1 MTLRPINA
9 KDAIVLVVEDDRN
22 DAIITVRALETFG
35 IKHIFHASTGE
46 EAVAFLG
53 TKRCDIALV
62 DFNLPGMN
70 GLRLLRKLQ
79 ELTPNLSV
87 IFVTGAR
94 DEKVAVAA
102 LKSGA
107 VDYVSKDEL
116 LTSGIINSLQDAL
129 RASGRADEERGEA
142 LLGQDRAEAC
152 DTALAEADWIVS
164 PGDAGSLSLMPTLL
178 VAEEREAQDARDAFV
193 HYLVACMAGTP
204 FKSEEQG
211 LIRLLAERGASP
223 AEIVMLFRSAVR
235 AIQIEAATEASD
247 AAVRPIAALARI
259 LAGLVNEFQGQLSA
273 QVFQRQKR
281 NRR

>member
-1 MTLRPINA
+1 MTLRPLNP
-9 KDAIVLVVEDDRN
+9 KDATVLVVEDDRN

-46 EAVAFLG
+46 EAVAFLSSNH
-53 TKRCDIALV
+53 CDVALV

-79 ELTPNLSV
+79 ELRPELSV

-94 DEKVAVAA
+94 DEKVAVEA

-129 RASGRADEERGEA
+129 RASGRADEERDDV
-142 LLGQDRAEAC
+142 LLGQGREAAY
-152 DTALAEADWIVS
+152 DAALAEADWLVS
-164 PGDAGSLSLMPTLL
+164 PADAEPRSVMPPLL
-178 VAEEREAQDARDAFV
+178 ATEDRDAQDARDAFV
-193 HYLVACMAGTP
+193 RYLDACMEGRP

-211 LIRLLAERGASP
+211 LIRLLVERGASP

-235 AIQIEAATEASD
+235 AIQIGTAPDARD
-247 AAVRPIAALARI
+247 AAVRPFAALTRI
-259 LAGLVNEFQGQLSA
+259 LAGLVDEYQGQLSV
-273 QVFQRQKR
+273 QVFQRHVA
-281 NRR
+281 